1 MKFVFL
7 YVHHFLI
14 DAHYA
19 YGIAFLEG
27 GSPFGQAGVALNLE
41 LAEMDAHLAHFL
53 WAQGQ
58 QVLSTLVEKIA
69 VAEAGVELL
78 VLNALK
84 QFEDEYGN
92 AAYRDAPEE
101 AGEATFAGEQG
112 KAADDAEAGTKVNQG
127 AQVADEFKHSAGA
140 GSVVVGDVRAF
151 VAGTVA
157 IAVGP
162 FGQIGELPHAGGVF
176 FALVAIISAII
187 SVGISTIGLK
197 RADGVGEKI
206 NENYA
211 QAKYATGYV
220 KVKESVHLCFGYNG
234 LRFYGA

>member
-1 MKFVFL
+1 
-7 YVHHFLI
+7 
-14 DAHYA
+14 
-19 YGIAFLEG
+19 
-27 GSPFGQAGVALNLE
+27 
-41 LAEMDAHLAHFL
+41 MDAHLAHFL

-58 QVLSTLVEKIA
+58 QVLATLVEKIA

-112 KAADDAEAGTKVNQG
+112 KAAYDAEAGTKVNQS
-127 AQVADEFKHSAGA
+127 AQVADEFKHPAGA

-162 FGQIGELPHAGGVF
+162 FGQIGELPHAGGAF
-176 FALVAIISAII
+176 FALVAII

-220 KVKESVHLCFGYNG
+220 KVKESVHLCFGFNG
-234 LRFYGA
+234 SRFPGLKHFAPALSRPSVVPEALAQF